1 MGSIPGLAAFED
13 LTKKRIRSRTVCY
26 MAGRR
31 WNCAQSRTLAC
42 SREKE
47 KISKCVSKCM
57 IKKCYL
63 CCNAQSPTSERLHS
77 VQMHGQIFCQSQNWN
92 QRGAYLYYEPK
103 SYYRWLFW
111 QSPCVAC
118 LSKSFY
124 INFTIII
131 VTISPSPFTRTRIE
145 IQITLTAGCGSAAAV
160 AARFA
165 VAAAAVLAVLVA
177 NNQITAAP
185 IQEHR
190 QRIEVG
196 SREASTTMNETIAAK
211 ASVHDATRRLFS
223 YRSRVTSSEIVL
235 LVHAEVGSCM
245 YMQWQVGS
253 SIKTRENEWALMWAL
268 I

>member
-1 MGSIPGLAAFED
+1 MNQKATTDDSI
-13 LTKKRIRSRTVCY
+13 LTNHPLLCRS
-26 MAGRR
+26 
-31 WNCAQSRTLAC
+31 LF
-42 SREKE
+42 
-47 KISKCVSKCM
+47 
-57 IKKCYL
+57 
-63 CCNAQSPTSERLHS
+63 TS
-77 VQMHGQIFCQSQNWN
+77 IF
-92 QRGAYLYYEPK
+92 YYK
-103 SYYRWLFW
+103 FCDNLWH
-111 QSPCVAC
+111 
-118 LSKSFY
+118 
-124 INFTIII
+124 N
-131 VTISPSPFTRTRIE
+131 PFPRTRIE

-165 VAAAAVLAVLVA
+165 VAAAAVLTVLVA

-196 SREASTTMNETIAAK
+196 SREASTTVNETVAAK